1 MLGPVEVKSTDDEV
15 LNIPN
20 DTVCS
25 NTCAMYKY
33 SLLYMKGTVQPFE

>member
-20 DTVCS
+20 DMFQYLC
-25 NTCAMYKY
+25 N
-33 SLLYMKGTVQPFE
+33 VQV